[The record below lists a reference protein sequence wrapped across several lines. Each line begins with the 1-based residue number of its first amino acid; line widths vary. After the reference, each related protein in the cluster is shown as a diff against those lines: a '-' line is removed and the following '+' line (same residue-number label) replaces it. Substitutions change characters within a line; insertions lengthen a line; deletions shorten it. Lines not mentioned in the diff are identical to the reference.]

1 MSQIRA
7 YPVVVTGLLASS
19 GYDKLCQAWRNNALV
34 QFPKRTAAY
43 KVLGIET
50 TIDQRP
56 DDRVTGTYRATLLAV
71 EYGG

>member
-1 MSQIRA
+1 MNPIRA
-7 YPVVVTGLLASS
+7 YPVIVTGLVASS
-19 GYDKLCQAWRNNALV
+19 GYDKLCQALRDNALV

-56 DDRVTGTYRATLLAV
+56 DDRIVGTYRATLLAV